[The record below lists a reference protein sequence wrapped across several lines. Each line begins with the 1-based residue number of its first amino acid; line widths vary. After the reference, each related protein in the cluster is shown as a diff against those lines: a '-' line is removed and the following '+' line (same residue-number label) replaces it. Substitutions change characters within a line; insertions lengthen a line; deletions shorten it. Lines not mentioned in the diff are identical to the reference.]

1 MLTGCVDFVC
11 LQMVWTL
18 YYYRWCG
25 PCKLLGPRLE
35 MIIAEEKGTV
45 VLAKVDIDENV
56 ELAMR
61 YNVSNLR
68 IINHHD
74 NFSTTNL
81 LSVFHPCSVLWCQIF
96 FLSTLRCVSDS
107 FGDQCFQ
114 VCVGYTN
121 QYPHTNLKN
130 VSHVTAVLAK
140 M

>member
-1 MLTGCVDFVC
+1 MLTGCMDFVY
-11 LQMVWTL
+11 LEMVWTL

-68 IINHHD
+68 KFINHHD

-96 FLSTLRCVSDS
+96 FLSTFRFVSDS

-121 QYPHTNLKN
+121 HY
-130 VSHVTAVLAK
+130 
-140 M
+140 